1 MVTSRQPNG
10 AAQQPLGKVG
20 ELGGVAQLVDVILD
34 KGIVIDAWVRVSVV
48 GLEVLAIEARVVVAS
63 VDTYLR
69 YAEAIGRIGRAAP
82 PPRQQ
87 SVSGGRN
94 DQGRVLDGEVLNRLS
109 AQLEGLQPASL
120 QALLDAPVDQ
130 LRTLLSNLTGAPK
143 ARRDEER
150 SFYLPDRE

>member
-1 MVTSRQPNG
+1 MVASRQAMA
-10 AAQQPLGKVG
+10 AAQQPLGKIS

-34 KGIVIDAWVRVSVV
+34 KGIVIDAWVRVSIV

-69 YAEAIGRIGRAAP
+69 YAEAIGRIGAAAAP
-82 PPRQQ
+82 SRQQ

-94 DQGRVLDGEVLNRLS
+94 DQGQVLEGQALNRLS
-109 AQLEGLQPASL
+109 EHLEGLQPASL
-120 QALLDAPVDQ
+120 QALLNAPVDQ
-130 LRTLLSNLTGAPK
+130 LRAVLSNLTGAPK

>member
-1 MVTSRQPNG
+1 MVASRQAMA
-10 AAQQPLGKVG
+10 AAQQPLGKTS

-34 KGIVIDAWVRVSVV
+34 KGIVVDAWVRVSVV

-69 YAEAIGRIGRAAP
+69 YAEAIGRIGPAAAP
-82 PPRQQ
+82 SRQQ

-94 DQGRVLDGEVLNRLS
+94 DQGQVLEDEVLNRLS